1 MHTKI
6 RKAEPEYFV
15 AAGLTIDGL
24 RDSKTAQ
31 VTPNEVSFYPL
42 VPTTTR
48 YVQEDLTWQYK
59 NRELHSFLE
68 QKEHIVF
75 IDAPA
80 AEHKFG
86 KITKALMNANST
98 TTGLI
103 FVADNSFVLIEEEHP

>member
-1 MHTKI
+1 M
-6 RKAEPEYFV
+6 
-15 AAGLTIDGL
+15 
-24 RDSKTAQ
+24 
-31 VTPNEVSFYPL
+31 
-42 VPTTTR
+42 
-48 YVQEDLTWQYK
+48 
-59 NRELHSFLE
+59 E